1 MIRPMKGQKQQ
12 RRKVGCDGLRDKAKI
27 AGNHRFL
34 ILVFHREKILPIKLL
49 GIVVVSLKEQIR

>member
-27 AGNHRFL
+27 AGNQRFL
-34 ILVFHREKILPIKLL
+34 ILAFHREKILPIKLFT
-49 GIVVVSLKEQIR
+49 IVVFALKEQIR

>member
-1 MIRPMKGQKQQ
+1 MKGQKQQ
-12 RRKVGCDGLRDKAKI
+12 RCKICCNCLSDKAKI